1 MSLQNRM
8 AAATRKSAVQLADD
22 EREVLNKRWAKRKP
36 ASTPAKILFDGIS
49 TPFECT
55 VRDISSTGAQIEM
68 GRNKFNPDG
77 SSEAVPNHFTLL
89 IPLDRIAVDC
99 QSMWRRGTRLG
110 VKFTSMV
117 RALPQP
123 KPLMRTVST
132 KK

>member
-1 MSLQNRM
+1 MPFQNRL
-8 AAATRKSAVQLADD
+8 AAATRKSAAQLADS
-22 EREVLNKRWAKRKP
+22 EQEVLNKRWAKRKP

-68 GRNKFNPDG
+68 AKNKFNPDG
-77 SSEAVPNHFTLL
+77 NSEAVPNHFTLI

-117 RALPQP
+117 RAIPQP
-123 KPLMRTVST
+123 KPLMRAAA

>member
-1 MSLQNRM
+1 MTFQSRL
-8 AAATRKSAVQLADD
+8 AAATRKSVAQLADS
-22 EREVLNKRWAKRKP
+22 EQEVLNKRWAKRKP
-36 ASTPAKILFDGIS
+36 ASTPAKLLFDGIS

-68 GRNKFNPDG
+68 AKNKFNPDG
-77 SSEAVPNHFTLL
+77 SCDSVPHHFTLI

-117 RALPQP
+117 RAIPQP
-123 KPLMRTVST
+123 KPLMRASA

>member
-1 MSLQNRM
+1 MTFQSRL
-8 AAATRKSAVQLADD
+8 AAATRKSAAQLADN
-22 EREVLNKRWAKRKP
+22 EQEVLNKRWAKRKP
-36 ASTPAKILFDGIS
+36 ASTPAKLLFDGIS

-68 GRNKFNPDG
+68 AKNKFNPDG
-77 SSEAVPNHFTLL
+77 NSEAVPNHFTLI

-117 RALPQP
+117 RAIPQP
-123 KPLMRTVST
+123 KPLMRAAA